1 MRVVIIKSHNVR
13 VVLFCKRGS
22 ILWPLTVALTLNPIV
37 LNNVIFLSYLQF
49 CIIFQNSKDVN
60 DVFLSTKLAPYTFAI
75 LDIFIPNV
83 AFQGL

>member
-60 DVFLSTKLAPYTFAI
+60 DVSQIWLVFLSTKLAPYTIDI
-75 LDIFIPNV
+75 LDMFIP
-83 AFQGL
+83 

>member
-60 DVFLSTKLAPYTFAI
+60 DVHLIS
-75 LDIFIPNV
+75 IPIY
-83 AFQGL
+83 